1 MPLGSKKRLRFQLEA
16 GLMPMRWK
24 SCACGENV
32 LRTPALRRRC
42 GSVNRAAASLRAACA
57 AAGPL
62 GQKLAGLV
70 KDGGRSERLDC
81 SRIERRPGCHTW
93 PRIEK
98 RKTQLGQTSP
108 LAPV

>member
-1 MPLGSKKRLRFQLEA
+1 MSCGRQPGAGAA
-16 GLMPMRWK
+16 GL
-24 SCACGENV
+24 S
-32 LRTPALRRRC
+32 
-42 GSVNRAAASLRAACA
+42 NRAVASPRAACA

-93 PRIEK
+93 PRNEK
-98 RKTQLGQTSP
+98 RKTQRPDEP
-108 LAPV
+108 LAPVLRAGEVAGALSRPSGLAALSL